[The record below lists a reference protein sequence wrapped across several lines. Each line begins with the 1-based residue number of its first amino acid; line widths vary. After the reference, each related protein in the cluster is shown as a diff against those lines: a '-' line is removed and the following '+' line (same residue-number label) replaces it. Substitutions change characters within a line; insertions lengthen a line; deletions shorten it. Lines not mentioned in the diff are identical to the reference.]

1 MVTLVGSCLSSSM
14 QDCSAALLGPY
25 CADPFGVPRYS
36 ATIWID
42 FLNGHLASSTR
53 GKYAAA
59 ANALYHQAERMA
71 PPIDLDAALLSAD
84 LSSLEA
90 VLSANLLSGADSLNG
105 QSRWRLSKQFV
116 FSILENVVRSDTA
129 ELGRELRRIKRLY
142 AQLRPPGRRP
152 NVRLRAIPAVALEEL
167 YEVFRPDS
175 VRNPFR
181 TDALK
186 WRNFVILLVLTQLGL
201 RKGEVLSLSVS
212 ALQTE
217 FDEKAG
223 GLRHWLSI
231 DGSLL
236 QQDTRARQASL
247 KNGPAMRQLPIS
259 LALLTALDTYVS
271 QFRGDPP
278 HAFLFSSLQDG
289 PLAAST
295 LDQIIATA
303 VDCLSV
309 DAVDAIRR
317 HADGKLSAHS
327 FRHTA
332 AVIRLQRFMSSGM
345 EHDEAIRR
353 LRPFF
358 GWSRDS
364 EMPFHYARA
373 YFDPRYAQLWD
384 EDFEASLAALREGVF
399 G

>member
-1 MVTLVGSCLSSSM
+1 MH
-14 QDCSAALLGPY
+14 DCSAALLGPY

-42 FLNGHLASSTR
+42 FLNSHLATSTR
-53 GKYAAA
+53 AKYAAA
-59 ANALYHQAERMA
+59 ANALYDQADHMS
-71 PPIDLDAALLSAD
+71 PPINLDAALMSAD

-90 VLSANLLSGADSLNG
+90 VLSASLLSHADSLDNQG
-105 QSRWRLSKQFV
+105 RWRLSKKFV
-116 FSILENVVRSDTA
+116 FSILENIVRSDTA
-129 ELGRELRRIKRLY
+129 ELGRELGRIKRLY
-142 AQLRPPGRRP
+142 AQLRPPGRQP
-152 NVRLRAIPAVALEEL
+152 NVRIRAIPASALEEL

-175 VRNPFR
+175 CRNPFR
-181 TDALK
+181 ADALK

-201 RKGEVLSLSVS
+201 RKGELLSLGVS
-212 ALQTE
+212 ALQSE
-217 FDEKAG
+217 FDEKIG
-223 GLRHWLSI
+223 GLRHWLSV
-231 DGSLL
+231 DGCLV
-236 QQDTRARQASL
+236 QEDTRARQASL
-247 KNGPAMRQLPIS
+247 KNGPAVRQLPIS
-259 LALLTALDTYVS
+259 LELLTAIDTYIS
-271 QFRGDPP
+271 QYRGEPA
-278 HAFLFSSLQDG
+278 HAFLFNSLQDA

-295 LDQIIATA
+295 LDQVIATA

-309 DAVDAIRR
+309 EAVDAIRR

-373 YFDPRYAQLWD
+373 YFDPRYARLWD
-384 EDFEASLAALREGVF
+384 ENFEGSVAALRKGVF

>member
-1 MVTLVGSCLSSSM
+1 M

-25 CADPFGVPRYS
+25 CADSFGVPRYS

-42 FLNGHLASSTR
+42 FLNGQLASSTR
-53 GKYAAA
+53 AKYAAA
-59 ANALYHQAERMA
+59 ANALYHQAERMT
-71 PPIDLDAALLSAD
+71 PPIDLDAALISAD

-90 VLSANLLSGADSLNG
+90 VLSANLLSGADSSNG
-105 QSRWRLSKQFV
+105 QSRWRLSKNFV
-116 FSILENVVRSDTA
+116 FSILENVVGSDTA

-142 AQLRPPGRRP
+142 AQLRPPGRQP

-217 FDEKAG
+217 FEEKAA

-236 QQDTRARQASL
+236 RQDTRARQASL
-247 KNGPAMRQLPIS
+247 KNGPAVRQLPIS
-259 LALLTALDTYVS
+259 LALLTALDTYVG

-278 HAFLFSSLQDG
+278 HAFLFSSSQGG

-309 DAVDAIRR
+309 DAADALRR
-317 HADGKLSAHS
+317 HAAGKLSAHS
-327 FRHTA
+327 FRHAA

-373 YFDPRYAQLWD
+373 YFDPRYAKLWD
-384 EDFEASLAALREGVF
+384 EDFETSLKALREGIL